1 MKNILKTILL
11 LLTLQACSTTN
22 TDPTPITIT
31 GSIQNNAEYIGG
43 APPPDSLLIA
53 LATYKPSANQNFF
66 VRKGSTNTPNTPL
79 VASFTTT
86 PAGTYTLTLP
96 PGTYSVI
103 AQNKHDF
110 EYNAIA
116 ICEWLKQPDF
126 VLNINQTETTL
137 NKQYTISRNTCIE
150 PAP

>member
-1 MKNILKTILL
+1 MKNIIKIILIL
-11 LLTLQACSTTN
+11 ITLQACSESN
-22 TDPTPITIT
+22 TDPTPIITT

-43 APPPDSLLIA
+43 APPPDSLLIQ
-53 LATYKPSANQNFF
+53 LATYKPSANQTFY
-66 VRKGSTNTPNTPL
+66 VRKGTNNIPNTPL
-79 VASFTTT
+79 TTTFTTT
-86 PAGTYTLTLP
+86 ATGTYTITLP

-110 EYNAIA
+110 EYNAIGV
-116 ICEWLKQPDF
+116 CEWIKQPDF
-126 VLNINQTETTL
+126 VLNINQAETTQ